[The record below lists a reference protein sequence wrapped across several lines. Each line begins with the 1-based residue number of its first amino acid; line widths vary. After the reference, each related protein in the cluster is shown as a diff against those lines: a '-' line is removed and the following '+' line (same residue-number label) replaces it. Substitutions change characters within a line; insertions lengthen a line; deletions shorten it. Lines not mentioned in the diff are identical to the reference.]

1 MILLLD
7 TLKKKVLEANQGLK
21 NYGLVKLTWGN
32 VSGLD
37 RVKELMVLK
46 PSGVP
51 YHQLTIDKMVVVDFE
66 ENVIEGDLKPSS
78 DTATHL
84 ELYRNFPEIEG
95 IVHTHSTWSTIWAQ
109 AGNSIPPLGTTH
121 ADHFYGE
128 IPCSR
133 KISTEEIEN
142 NYERETG
149 NLIVE
154 TIASD
159 NPLDVPGVLVRN
171 HGPFTWGISPGKA
184 LENSV
189 IMEEVAKMAYY
200 TKGLNTDIDSIDQQ
214 LLDKHFQR
222 KHGRDAYYGQ

>member
-37 RVKELMVLK
+37 RVKELMVIK